1 MNRKGFTLI
10 ELMIVV
16 AIIGILAAIAIPNFL
31 AMQLRAKRAELPS
44 NLDGIRTAE
53 KAYQAEWDSFTATGA
68 TPAAAP
74 SGRSQ
79 TDFTGGGYTQ
89 FDLLGWVAD
98 GKVRGAYTVGSIN
111 SGGAFANDDFT
122 ATAQADVDGNTVPS
136 EYICNRAE
144 KAQMI
149 SANNISKTSRLGRVS
164 VGVVRKQA
172 RRTEATAA
180 AARQELS

>member
-53 KAYQAEWDSFTATGA
+53 KAYHAEWDSFTAAAA
-68 TPAAAP
+68 TPTAP
-74 SGRSQ
+74 SGRAQ
-79 TDFTGGGYTQ
+79 TTFTGAGYVQ

-98 GKVRGAYTVGSIN
+98 GLVRGSYTVGN
-111 SGGAFANDDFT
+111 VTAGAFADDNFT
-122 ATAQADVDGNTVPS
+122 ATAEADVDGDSANST
-136 EYICNRAE
+136 YNCNRAE

-149 SANNISKTSRLGRVS
+149 SANNVY
-164 VGVVRKQA
+164 
-172 RRTEATAA
+172 
-180 AARQELS
+180 